1 MRCAIVCSVL
11 LLCAPAWAAAPV
23 GLRAGETAPHDGVL
37 LTLDDARACGRVATL
52 LGECQRDLAARVP
65 ALPCV
70 PMRVEVEV
78 VRVPWWPVVVAGVV
92 GIAAGG
98 AAVWMVTR

>member
-11 LLCAPAWAAAPV
+11 LLCAPVWAAEPV
-23 GLRAGETAPHDGVL
+23 GLRAGEAAPHDGVL

-70 PMRVEVEV
+70 PMRVEVP
-78 VRVPWWPVVVAGVV
+78 RVSWWPVVVAGVV